1 MFGLDPLYFVILAP
15 ALLLSFIASCKVK
28 SAFAKYSKV
37 RAFSGLTG
45 AMAARLMLQ
54 SNGVLDVNIQKVEGF
69 LTDNYNPGNK
79 VLSLS
84 PDVHDGT
91 SLAAVGVACH
101 EAGHALQHA
110 EGYAALTLRSTLVPV
125 VNFSSRAAIFVFIAG
140 ILMQLQPLTL
150 LGVILF
156 GAGFVFA
163 LVTLPVEWDA
173 SARAKNQVVN
183 LGIVSPGQEAEAGS
197 VLNAAF
203 LTYVAAAVSSLLT
216 VFYYLLRSGLL
227 GGRRD

>member
-1 MFGLDPLYFVILAP
+1 MLGFDPLYFIILAP
-15 ALLLSFIASCKVK
+15 ALLLSFLASFKVK

-54 SNGVLDVNIQKVEGF
+54 SNGVLDVQIQKVQGF

-91 SLAAVGVACH
+91 SLASVGVACH

-110 EGYAALTLRSTLVPV
+110 EGYAPLGLRSTLVPV

-140 ILMQLQPLTL
+140 IMMQLQPLTL

-156 GAGFVFA
+156 GAGFLFA
-163 LVTLPVEWDA
+163 VVTLPVEWNA
-173 SARAKNQVVN
+173 SARAKAQVVN
-183 LGIVSPGQEAEAGS
+183 LGIVSPDQEGAAGS

-203 LTYVAAAVSSLLT
+203 LTYIAAAVSSLLT
-216 VFYYLLRSGLL
+216 VLYYLLRSGLL
-227 GGRRD
+227 NGRRD

>member
-1 MFGLDPLYFVILAP
+1 MFGLDPMYFIILAP
-15 ALLLSFIASCKVK
+15 ALLLSFLASCKVK
-28 SAFAKYSKV
+28 SAFAKYNKV

-54 SNGVLDVNIQKVEGF
+54 SNGVLDVEIQKVQGF

-110 EGYAALTLRSTLVPV
+110 EGYAPLHLRSTLVPV

-140 ILMQLQPLTL
+140 IMMQLQPLTL

-156 GAGFVFA
+156 GAGFLFSV
-163 LVTLPVEWDA
+163 VTLPVEWNA
-173 SARAKNQVVN
+173 SARAKSQVVN
-183 LGIVSPGQEAEAGS
+183 LGIVSPDQEGAAGS

-227 GGRRD
+227 NGRRD